1 MILISHRGNLSG
13 PILERENSP
22 SYIDEAISA
31 SFDVEVDVWY
41 KDKCWYLGHD
51 LPEYKIDIKW
61 LLDREPKL
69 WIHCKN
75 IESLIEVK
83 KYCLHYFWHENDTFT
98 LTSKNYI
105 WAYPRKNII
114 KESIVLL
121 PELYNNDL
129 DNSKGVCSDYIKKY
143 KR

>member
-1 MILISHRGNLSG
+1 MILISHRGNLNGKSDD
-13 PILERENSP
+13 ENKP
-22 SYIDEAISA
+22 EYIDFAISEG
-31 SFDVEVDVWY
+31 FDVEVDVWFNSG
-41 KDKCWYLGHD
+41 DWYLGHD
-51 LPEYKIDIKW
+51 LPEYKINIKW

-75 IESLIEVK
+75 IESLIVVK
-83 KYCLHYFWHENDTFT
+83 KYCLHYFWYENDTYT

-129 DNSKGVCSDYIKKY
+129 NNSKGVCSDYIKKY